1 MVEDRKSTAKEE
13 LKWRAEFETL
23 GREAVR
29 AKSSD
34 FRPYIK
40 RDLAVRWLREQ
51 ELARFTCR
59 DSVGAPYGMGRVIWL
74 GWQRAE
80 SWCRQ
85 AM

>member
-1 MVEDRKSTAKEE
+1 MVENRKSTAKEE
-13 LKWRAEFETL
+13 LKWRAEFEAL

-51 ELARFTCR
+51 ELARNVLDCCR
-59 DSVGAPYGMGRVIWL
+59 RPRSHCCQHRLDALVGY
-74 GWQRAE
+74 
-80 SWCRQ
+80 
-85 AM
+85 

>member
-1 MVEDRKSTAKEE
+1 MVEDRKLTAKEE

-40 RDLAVRWLREQ
+40 RDLAIRWLREQ
-51 ELARFTCR
+51 ELAAERRERGTFWIAVAVLVLTV
-59 DSVGAPYGMGRVIWL
+59 VGIALTLAGY
-74 GWQRAE
+74 
-80 SWCRQ
+80 
-85 AM
+85 